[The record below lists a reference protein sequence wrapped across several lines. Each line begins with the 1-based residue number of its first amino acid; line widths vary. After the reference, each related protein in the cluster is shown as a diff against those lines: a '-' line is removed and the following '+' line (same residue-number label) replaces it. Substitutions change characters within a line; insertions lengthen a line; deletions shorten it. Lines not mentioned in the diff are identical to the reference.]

1 MLYYA
6 GKSDYA
12 YQSVKADKVKPI
24 LKNNWWFKW
33 LRMTIQTIS
42 SILLSIATRAID
54 AVVPGLGLALE
65 FALDTLIDLLFNW
78 LENDGK
84 IDWTDFSITAGFNAA
99 GAIVKGFKLFKAAR
113 VQNKVLSLA
122 DNILDSNKKFK
133 KQFKNTAK
141 ELTKFGARKSS
152 EVITTNYESIKE
164 SALAVEKKLNNK
176 IFKETAKSSKVVFD
190 KTKKVLDKTTKVFT
204 KIRTF
209 VSLLTSPRY
218 AAKKAVDTLIK
229 KPRREIVKKFN
240 KFATEKVKKIIFKGK
255 KTLEESMKRIPLASS
270 WLDTI
275 TILRSNNVWDFKNV
289 NAIIRFKKQETHNKK
304 PVILWQKDKKL
315 ILEFLTT
322 SSPGEHYLKYFAW
335 GWDIGK
341 ILRNFNG
348 FIALSKIPLF
358 SNLISTIAHSYK
370 TINAIAKSIKKD
382 KWLWNQDEKDFSSD
396 ILSGAKEGALKGWNF
411 KYIRPLVS
419 FTRSAIEHSP
429 TYGIRAASVGVR
441 KAIFYSSFSKP
452 IKNYSY
458 KKMKGA
464 RKWKK

>member
-6 GKSDYA
+6 GKSNFA
-12 YQSVKADKVKPI
+12 YQSVKADRVKPI
-24 LKNNWWFKW
+24 VISNWWLKW
-33 LRMTIQTIS
+33 LRIVIQTLS
-42 SILLSIATRAID
+42 SIVLSVTTRFID
-54 AVVPGLGLALE
+54 GFVPGLGLALE
-65 FALDTLIDLLFNW
+65 FSFDTLIDLLFNW
-78 LENDGK
+78 IENNEK
-84 IDWTDFSITAGFNAA
+84 IDWADFSITAGFNAA
-99 GAIVKGFKLFKAAR
+99 GSIVKGFKLFKAAR
-113 VQNKVLSLA
+113 AQNKVLSLA
-122 DNILDSNKKFK
+122 DNIIDSNKQFK

-141 ELTKFGARKSS
+141 ELSKFGATNVKDA
-152 EVITTNYESIKE
+152 TTTHYEAIKE
-164 SALAVEKKLNNK
+164 SALAVEEKLNNK
-176 IFKETAKSSKVVFD
+176 IFKDTAKSSKVIFD
-190 KTKKVLDKTTKVFT
+190 KTKEVLNKTTKVFT

-209 VSLLTSPRY
+209 VSLLSSPRF
-218 AAKKAVDTLIK
+218 AAKKTVDTLIK
-229 KPRREIVKKFN
+229 KPRRKIVKKFN

-255 KTLEESMKRIPLASS
+255 KTLDESMKRIPLASS

-304 PVILWQKDKKL
+304 PVILWQKNKKL

-322 SSPGEHYLKYFAW
+322 SSPGTHYLTHFAW
-335 GWDIGK
+335 GWDIGR

-382 KWLWNQDEKDFSSD
+382 EWLWNQDKNDLAPD
-396 ILSGAKEGALKGWNF
+396 IFNGAKEGALKGWNF
-411 KYIRPLVS
+411 KYIKPLVS
-419 FTRSAIEHSP
+419 YARSEIEHNP

-441 KAIFYSSFSKP
+441 KAMFYSSFSKP